1 MKTATIISFI
11 LVIIGSLNWLLVGA
25 LSFDLVAFVLGAASI
40 WARIVYSL
48 VGLASLWVIFY
59 LFTYRPFNRIAE

>member
-25 LSFDLVAFVLGAASI
+25 LSFDLVAFVFGATV
-40 WARIVYSL
+40 WARIIYSL